1 MTKRNFEPIRTQN
14 LGSLLVK
21 LVRSYLIPT
30 GLTHHQDLWAISAK
44 IKRFFWTVRS
54 SFFHKLYSKITE
66 CTSGLPWCFMD
77 YKPGFDRR
85 KWTITWHYINL
96 TVVPLFGDLVFHGCL
111 MALII
116 QVASKFYWQIEEF
129 IEVKELK
136 NKVLALN
143 ATLKVKSQI
152 GQEEVDR
159 MVLREIIT
167 TKLD

>member
-1 MTKRNFEPIRTQN
+1 
-14 LGSLLVK
+14 
-21 LVRSYLIPT
+21 
-30 GLTHHQDLWAISAK
+30 
-44 IKRFFWTVRS
+44 
-54 SFFHKLYSKITE
+54 
-66 CTSGLPWCFMD
+66 
-77 YKPGFDRR
+77 
-85 KWTITWHYINL
+85 
-96 TVVPLFGDLVFHGCL
+96 